1 MIDKMFK
8 NSNLKIT
15 KQRKEIIDII
25 LELKNSATISNIIK
39 KASMNKSTVYR
50 IIDIL
55 VKNNILVK
63 QINYD
68 NNDYYVINEYH
79 KHYIKC
85 IKCNKI
91 KELDNCPFDSI
102 NISGFEVIN
111 HSLKI
116 EGICEDC
123 KER

>member
-39 KASMNKSTVYR
+39 KASMNRSTVYR

-91 KELDNCPFDSI
+91 KELDHCPFDSI

-116 EGICEDC
+116 EGICEEC
-123 KER
+123 KES

>member
-15 KQRKEIIDII
+15 KQRKEIIDI
-25 LELKNSATISNIIK
+25 
-39 KASMNKSTVYR
+39 
-50 IIDIL
+50 L

-68 NNDYYVINEYH
+68 NQDYYVINEYH

-91 KELDNCPFDSI
+91 KELDNCPFD
-102 NISGFEVIN
+102 NIKLSGFEITN

-123 KER
+123 KES